1 MAQGK
6 FSNPRPHRDE
16 ERQIEEAFRQVTG
29 QAPAPQAHAPLMTE
43 EEQLAQTIREIQEE
57 TASSATQVLP
67 QIHPQPAPTRERAP
81 LDMED
86 VDAFFDR
93 SVPSYEHREPATDY
107 YEEEPD
113 FLDKLA
119 MVFGKTLAFCDRNR
133 KAVLVGACSGALLLI
148 LLFIGIFFAGMRPA
162 KEAEETILHNV
173 YLADIPVGGMSK
185 AEAITAVKQ
194 ATAKTYPA
202 KDMVI
207 DLSGTELTL
216 SPRKTKVSLD
226 VSAAVEAALEYG
238 HTGTKAEQEQAAS
251 RRDPYIIGLLPYLD
265 LDTDYIMDVLTDH
278 AEEAGS
284 TLTQPS
290 YGLEGKEP
298 ELSADKFN
306 EKAPTQTLVITLGTP
321 GIGFDVKD
329 VYNDVLDAYSLHS
342 FEVFVENVTTTSDPE
357 EVDLEAIYE
366 EFYIA
371 PVNASVNLQTYE
383 TIPGSYGYEFDLKA
397 AQKLLDEAEFGEQIR
412 IPMQYIAPEVLDGDS
427 FFRDTLGSY
436 QTRSSGSTARK
447 KNLELACE
455 AINGTV
461 LDPGETFSF
470 NGTVGQRTGE
480 RGYRTAPADSSAT
493 GGSTLGGG
501 ISQVS
506 STLYYA
512 ALLSDL
518 EIISRQPNQFAPGFI
533 DYGMDA
539 NVSWGLYDFSF
550 RNNLGYP
557 IRIQAE
563 LSGGYVRIS
572 IMGTEERSNYVL
584 MDYTITKTKDFKT
597 EKKEFPFKNEEGYK
611 DGDVVREGIT
621 GYTIKTY
628 KVRYDMRTNEILS
641 RDYVATTEYESVNRI
656 VADVL
661 PEETV
666 PPTTVP
672 PTTTAPP
679 TTAPPTSAP
688 TTAPTDPPASESPAP
703 STEPSVPADTQPPA
717 ESQEPAAE
725 EPAAEALSADAA

>member
-6 FSNPRPHRDE
+6 FSSPRPHRDE

-29 QAPAPQAHAPLMTE
+29 QAPAPKAHAPLMTE

-67 QIHPQPAPTRERAP
+67 QIPQQPAPTRERAAF
-81 LDMED
+81 DAED

-93 SVPSYEHREPATDY
+93 SILSYEHREPVRDY

-119 MVFGKTLAFCDRNR
+119 MFLGKALAFCEKNR
-133 KAVLVGACSGALLLI
+133 KAVLVGACGGALLLI
-148 LLFIGIFFAGMRPA
+148 LLFIGIFFAGMRPT
-162 KEAEETILHNV
+162 EVAEETILHNV
-173 YLADIPVGGMSK
+173 YLADIPVGGMDK
-185 AEAITAVKQ
+185 AEAIAAVKQ
-194 ATAKTYPA
+194 ATAKTYTA
-202 KDMVI
+202 QDMII

-226 VSAAVEAALEYG
+226 IAAAVDAAYEYG

-265 LDTDYIMDVLTDH
+265 LDTDYIMDVLTEY

-284 TLTQPS
+284 TLTQPT
-290 YGLEGKEP
+290 YGLEGREP
-298 ELSADKFN
+298 ELRADKFD
-306 EKAPTQTLVITLGTP
+306 EDAPTQTLVITLGTP

-329 VYNDVLDAYSLHS
+329 VYNDVLDAYSLHV

-383 TIPGSYGYEFDLKA
+383 TIPGSYGYEFDIKA
-397 AQKLLDEAEFGEQIR
+397 AQKLIDKAEFGEEVR
-412 IPMQYIAPEVLDGDS
+412 IPMQYIEPEILDDDS

-461 LDPGETFSF
+461 LDPGETLSF
-470 NGTVGQRTGE
+470 RNALNNV
-480 RGYRTAPADSSAT
+480 RGFQSAPAD
-493 GGSTLGGG
+493 GGLEDTEMGGV
-501 ISQVS
+501 SQVA

-512 ALLSDL
+512 AMLSDL
-518 EIISRQPNQFAPGFI
+518 SIDSRSNHSYIPSFI
-533 DYGMDA
+533 EQGMDA
-539 NVSWGLYDFSF
+539 TENLTI
-550 RNNLGYP
+550 RNATGFP
-557 IRIQAE
+557 IRIDAKV
-563 LSGGYVRIS
+563 SGGYVKVS
-572 IMGTEERSNYVL
+572 IVGTEEREHYVL
-584 MDYTITKTKDFKT
+584 MESTVSNTYKPDVEYL
-597 EKKEFPFKNEEGYK
+597 ELEFDNAEGYR
-611 DGDVVREGIT
+611 DGDVIEEGNE
-621 GYTIKTY
+621 GYLIKTY
-628 KVRYDMRTNEILS
+628 KVKYDLESGRELS
-641 RDYVATTEYESVNRI
+641 RDFVANSQYPAKAQIVAFVKPEPTTEPTTE
-656 VADVL
+656 
-661 PEETV
+661 PTEPPTV
-666 PPTTVP
+666 PTQPTEPPTVP
-672 PTTTAPP
+672 
-679 TTAPPTSAP
+679 
-688 TTAPTDPPASESPAP
+688 
-703 STEPSVPADTQPPA
+703 TQPPTEPTIPA
-717 ESQEPAAE
+717 TQPPTEAPTPATEPAAVTEPESIVETLPQSVE
-725 EPAAEALSADAA
+725 EIPAA

>member
-93 SVPSYEHREPATDY
+93 SVPSYEHREPVTDY

-216 SPRKTKVSLD
+216 SPRKTKISLD

-383 TIPGSYGYEFDLKA
+383 TLPGSYGYEFDLKA
-397 AQKLLDEAEFGEQIR
+397 AQRLLDEAEFGEQIR

-461 LDPGETFSF
+461 LDPGETLSF
-470 NGTVGQRTGE
+470 RNALNNV
-480 RGYRTAPADSSAT
+480 RGFQSAPED
-493 GGSTLGGG
+493 GGLENTDKGGV
-501 ISQVS
+501 SQVS

-512 ALLSDL
+512 AMLSDL
-518 EIISRQPNQFAPGFI
+518 SIDSRSNHSYIPSFI
-533 DYGMDA
+533 EQGMDA
-539 NVSWGLYDFSF
+539 TENLTI
-550 RNNLGYP
+550 RNATGFP
-557 IRIQAE
+557 IRIDAKV
-563 LSGGYVRIS
+563 SGGYVKVS
-572 IMGTEERSNYVL
+572 ILGTEERTHYVVMESSVSNTYKPDVEYL
-584 MDYTITKTKDFKT
+584 
-597 EKKEFPFKNEEGYK
+597 EFEFDNAEGYE
-611 DGDVVREGIT
+611 DGDVIEEGSE
-621 GYTIKTY
+621 GYLIKTY
-628 KVRYDMRTNEILS
+628 KVRYDTQSGRELS
-641 RDYVATTEYESVNRI
+641 RDFVTNSQYPAKAQVVAFVKPEPATEPTTMPTEPPTQPTTQPTEPPTQPTQPPTEPTVPATKPPATEPAAATKPAA
-656 VADVL
+656 VTE
-661 PEETV
+661 PEALLETV
-666 PPTTVP
+666 PQSV
-672 PTTTAPP
+672 
-679 TTAPPTSAP
+679 
-688 TTAPTDPPASESPAP
+688 E
-703 STEPSVPADTQPPA
+703 EVPAA
-717 ESQEPAAE
+717 
-725 EPAAEALSADAA
+725 